1 MKYQQIPILCD
12 YAKAGIQKKRYQ
24 PYLYTYILDNY
35 EEIQPKRKRPA
46 IIICPGG
53 GYSMTSFREGE
64 HIAIRFNALGFQTFI
79 LKYSTTPDV
88 FPAAQMELAA
98 AIALVR
104 KNATEWHVNPDKI
117 ILAGFSAGGHLAAS
131 LGVFW
136 NKKLPANPKNST
148 QSFSLAPEGCTSRDI
163 KPNGLIL
170 SYPVISSGEFAH
182 EDSFKKLLKDRYD
195 ELHELMS
202 LEKQVTEKTPPTFI
216 WHTFEDTCV
225 PVENSLLF
233 ATALRQKKV
242 PFELHI
248 YQPGEHGLAGAN
260 EETINS
266 TGWGIQP
273 ECQNWIDMAA
283 TWIRN
288 L

>member
-1 MKYQQIPILCD
+1 MIHQQIPILCE
-12 YAKAGIQKKRYQ
+12 YEKAGIQKKRYK
-24 PYLYTYILDNY
+24 PLLYTYILDNY
-35 EEIQPKRKRPA
+35 QEIQPNRKRPA

-64 HIAIRFNALGFQTFI
+64 HIAIRFNALGYHTFI
-79 LKYSTTPDV
+79 LKYSCSPDV

-104 KNATEWHVNPDKI
+104 KNAAVWHINPDKI

-136 NKKLPANPKNST
+136 NKKLPGGPKNPT
-148 QSFSLAPEGCTSRDI
+148 QSFTLAPKECSPRDI

-182 EDSFKKLLKDRYD
+182 EDSFKKLLADRHD
-195 ELHELMS
+195 KLLDLMS
-202 LEKQVTEKTPPTFI
+202 LEKQVSEKTPPSFI

-248 YQPGEHGLAGAN
+248 YQPGGHGLGGAN
-260 EETINS
+260 EETVTS

-283 TWIRN
+283 TWVRN